1 MTTIKSDE
9 ALKKDVVKA
18 LDAFYKAPREGDH
31 KAEAAALH
39 TAVLAMF
46 PRLDALDRF
55 RVTELLGR
63 AFQAGGMH
71 VLTTINL
78 PKL

>member
-1 MTTIKSDE
+1 MTTIKSDDT
-9 ALKKDVVKA
+9 LKKEAVAA
-18 LDAFYKAPREGDH
+18 LDKFYKATTDH

-55 RVTELLGR
+55 RVTELLGS
-63 AFQAGGMH
+63 AFQAGGRH